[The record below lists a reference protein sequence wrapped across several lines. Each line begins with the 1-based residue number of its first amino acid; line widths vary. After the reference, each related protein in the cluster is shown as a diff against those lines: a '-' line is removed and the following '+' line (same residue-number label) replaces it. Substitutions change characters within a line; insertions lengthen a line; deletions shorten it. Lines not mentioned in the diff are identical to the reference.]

1 VAGAAGRQGKIS
13 AGNLGVAAF
22 GVSAGIQMWS
32 KPGGVMAG
40 GATMAGT
47 VQDGTTVEILAEE
60 QFLGQPYYRVKGASA
75 EGWVE
80 GKFIQLQ

>member
-1 VAGAAGRQGKIS
+1 
-13 AGNLGVAAF
+13 
-22 GVSAGIQMWS
+22 
-32 KPGGVMAG
+32 
-40 GATMAGT
+40 MAGT

-60 QFLGQPYYRVKGASA
+60 QFLGQAYYRVKSGSA